1 MGLVLT
7 VLLILQLFFSFS
19 SVLSLNNRD
28 EFHEELLVKPL
39 ASGHVYSY
47 FQFTTLW
54 RKPQNQNTC
63 KLTQ

>member
-1 MGLVLT
+1 MCSTAFVILY
-7 VLLILQLFFSFS
+7 LQLVFSFP
-19 SVLSLNNRD
+19 SVLSINNPD

-54 RKPQNQNTC
+54 RKPNLQNTC
-63 KLTQ
+63 K